1 MENHHFQ
8 WENPL
13 FLWPFSIAMLVYQR
27 VPPWK
32 TVELPVRVR
41 SAVNPKT
48 ATVGLLPAG
57 GWWNSQPVG
66 LEFQAV
72 GYTLWVCVGLR
83 GGYAYF
89 QGVFF
94 GILSWNCKKGCSV
107 FCNLS
112 PWELCSEREVEPLQ
126 CLRSLLEENRK
137 LKEEAEAIF
146 DVTLSI
152 NLDLWRRGPHR
163 ESERERERER
173 CFPGGTMVIFCQ

>member
-1 MENHHFQ
+1 MFTRGYRPEKLQNFPSECALRSPKTVTLAAFCSQWDENSTGCGLH
-8 WENPL
+8 
-13 FLWPFSIAMLVYQR
+13 FLW
-27 VPPWK
+27 
-32 TVELPVRVR
+32 
-41 SAVNPKT
+41 VN
-48 ATVGLLPAG
+48 VWL
-57 GWWNSQPVG
+57 
-66 LEFQAV
+66 
-72 GYTLWVCVGLR
+72 CVGR
-83 GGYAYF
+83 WAYF

-94 GILSWNCKKGCSV
+94 CILSWNCKKGCSV

-146 DVTLSI
+146 YVTLSI

-163 ESERERERER
+163 ESERERER

>member
-1 MENHHFQ
+1 MGKSTISMAIFKSYVSLPEGTALKNCRTSRQSAQRSKSQNRDGWAFAG
-8 WENPL
+8 WWMVE
-13 FLWPFSIAMLVYQR
+13 FSASGIRIPGCGLH
-27 VPPWK
+27 
-32 TVELPVRVR
+32 
-41 SAVNPKT
+41 
-48 ATVGLLPAG
+48 TVGLCGFKGRLRLLPR
-57 GWWNSQPVG
+57 
-66 LEFQAV
+66 
-72 GYTLWVCVGLR
+72 C
-83 GGYAYF
+83 
-89 QGVFF
+89 FF

-163 ESERERERER
+163 ESERER